1 MNKPTV
7 YIDMDGVLCDY
18 MEIAK
23 KYKART
29 PGNEFPQASY
39 GFFADMKPIPGAI
52 EAYRWMADNFDVC
65 ILTRPSVMNP
75 MCYTEK
81 RVWVEKHLGIEACE
95 TLIMCTQKWRLIG
108 DYLIDDMP
116 WPKFRGTQIQ
126 FGSPE
131 YPNWQEVLDFFQ
143 FKKLE
148 LEYPDCTFKRF
159 FTKEMGLYEVE
170 FIDVIKEGK
179 TIKRIKVS

>member
-18 MEIAK
+18 EEIAE
-23 KYKART
+23 KYRKRT
-29 PGNEFPQASY
+29 PGNQYPQASY
-39 GFFADMKPIPGAI
+39 GFFADMKPMPGAI
-52 EAYRWMADNFDVC
+52 EAYQWLAANFDVC

-95 TLIMCTQKWRLIG
+95 TLILCTQKWRLIG

-116 WPKFRGTQIQ
+116 WPKFRGTQIL
-126 FGSPE
+126 FGGPE
-131 YPNWQEVLDFFQ
+131 YRDWKEVLDYFQ
-143 FKKLE
+143 MKRME
-148 LEYPDCTFKRF
+148 LDYPGCTFKRF
-159 FTKEMGLYEVE
+159 STNEMGLYEVE
-170 FIDVIKEGK
+170 YIDVVKDGK
-179 TIKRIKVS
+179 AIKRIKV